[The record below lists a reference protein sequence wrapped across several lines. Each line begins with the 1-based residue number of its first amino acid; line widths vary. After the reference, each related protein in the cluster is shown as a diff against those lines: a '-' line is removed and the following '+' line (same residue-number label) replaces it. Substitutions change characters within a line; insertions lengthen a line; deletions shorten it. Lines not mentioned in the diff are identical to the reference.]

1 MKYEFIKNG
10 VDDYILKYKDK
21 VINFKSTVGIVSKLQ
36 GVEKKARL
44 RMLRDLAETGIT
56 IEELKKEIK
65 KDGKTYIDNSN
76 KEEMEKIYIE
86 EEKTL
91 AFKEIMEEMFN
102 MSLEELV
109 FDIGL
114 EEKEIEKF
122 GEEVGNIIAGRFQ
135 RQQ

>member
-10 VDDYILKYKDK
+10 VDDYTLKYKDK
-21 VINFKSTVGIVSKLQ
+21 TINFKSTVGIVSKLQ

-44 RMLRDLAETGIT
+44 RMLRDLAEAGIT